1 MAWRRGL
8 AGVEEQGTRAEG
20 SSRNLG
26 DLVAS
31 VREAAGLGNPVIKP
45 LAGARPARRCDGAKN
60 ETSGGRYPQAKATKC
75 GGTGG
80 EKSEHPIVPRK
91 SGNCPN
97 GTRWRE
103 ADAGAENRRGERCR
117 EHRVLTRA
125 SQRNVGG

>member
-8 AGVEEQGTRAEG
+8 AGVEEQGTRAVG

-26 DLVAS
+26 DLVVS
-31 VREAAGLGNPVIKP
+31 VREATGPGIPVIKP
-45 LAGARPARRCDGAKN
+45 LVDARSARRCADAKN
-60 ETSGGRYPQAKATKC
+60 GTSSGRYLQAKATKR

-80 EKSEHPIVPRK
+80 EKSEHLIVPAK
-91 SGNCPN
+91 SGNRVH
-97 GTRWRE
+97 GTRRRE

-117 EHRVLTRA
+117 EHRVLTRS